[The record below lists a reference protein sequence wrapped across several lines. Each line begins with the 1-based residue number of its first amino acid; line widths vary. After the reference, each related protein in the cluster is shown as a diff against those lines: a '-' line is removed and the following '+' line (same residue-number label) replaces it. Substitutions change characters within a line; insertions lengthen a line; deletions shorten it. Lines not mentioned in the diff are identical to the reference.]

1 MWRHWFLQEYQ
12 LSELGYTMILIGWRR
27 FKFRV
32 NSSIPQI
39 NPTHICHMGG
49 RLFVTFLDFYQ
60 LGFSTGLIIYLYSKH
75 ILVTHGGSS
84 TWGKTRLSLLAPGIR
99 RQLAVGLLL
108 KAGWNLVL
116 RFRYYT
122 ALLSTKEFCAMFVQL
137 HHLHVEQIVRG
148 SKVVC
153 FFVYEEY

>member
-1 MWRHWFLQEYQ
+1 
-12 LSELGYTMILIGWRR
+12 MILIGWRR

-60 LGFSTGLIIYLYSKH
+60 LGFSTGLIIYSIQNY
-75 ILVTHGGSS
+75 VNYHGGSS

-99 RQLAVGLLL
+99 RQPAVGLLF

-137 HHLHVEQIVRG
+137 HHLDVEQIVRG

-153 FFVYEEY
+153 FFCLWRILRTFKFYLSFYFEKFS